1 MSTSANARLWSSLA
15 EGDEK
20 GVVQA
25 LEEGADVNQVSPGGG
40 RPIHSAALRNSG
52 GLVRILLN
60 HGALCD
66 ASDDEGF
73 TPLMVASLNGHTEV
87 VQELLKGG
95 ADPKIHRP
103 DDFGGD
109 TALHMVTNTDE
120 GEVLRT
126 LLEAG
131 ADPNARAS
139 GMNNMTPLHF
149 AAEIG
154 RKNLAELLANHPSC
168 EVNLRDARG
177 LTPARLAKESC
188 PSLSLYLDLCCGA
201 KSRMDKLLI
210 AAVRRNDAAEVRT
223 ALDKEA
229 DLSLQGPEDGGTL
242 LHLASQGSSGQ
253 VLQMLLSRGASVDA
267 RTSQGF
273 TPLMIAA
280 QRGATEALGLLLAH
294 RANPKLS
301 TPNGTTALHLAVQSQ
316 DSSAVTA
323 LLDAGV
329 DVNATKADGS
339 TPLHIAAALGA
350 LGLAHLLLGDYL
362 CCIAIEGRSPAQVAR
377 EAGHLEFAK
386 FIEQR
391 IGICDESDDES
402 AQLPREDFRVV
413 VGQPVPPG
421 PGVYR
426 NLSEPYRGR
435 VLIINYREFSLR
447 IATRHDSER
456 DVANLRKMFRNMGYQ
471 VEDHQDLDLEAT
483 KEVLNNFRSNENLA
497 KVDSMFVCMLSHGI
511 DRDTFYTS
519 DMRKMDVPAVRNMF
533 KDQACPLMKGKPKVF
548 LFNFCRGKTL
558 ESFSGH
564 SIGDDIP
571 CTSQSAVG
579 RDKVPPAKDEAPRDM
594 LTLYASTEGFK
605 AFRTNEGTLFVRSL
619 CQTLAAHAHNT
630 DMVSMVQKLDQL
642 MTARRHATTP
652 EAQSFAFKKFFLNPL
667 KPSDA

>member
-1 MSTSANARLWSSLA
+1 MSTSANARLWSGLA
-15 EGDEK
+15 EGDTE

-25 LEEGADVNQVSPGGG
+25 LEEGADVNQVSHGGG

-109 TALHMVTNTDE
+109 TALHMVTRTDE
-120 GEVLRT
+120 GEVLRA

-139 GMNNMTPLHF
+139 GLNDMTPLHL
-149 AAEIG
+149 AAEFG
-154 RKNLAELLANHPSC
+154 RENLAELLANHPSC
-168 EVNLRDARG
+168 EIDLRDARG

-210 AAVRRNDAAEVRT
+210 VAVRRNDAAEVQA
-223 ALDKEA
+223 ALDEGA

-242 LHLASQGSSGQ
+242 LHLASQGSSGH

-267 RTSQGF
+267 WTSQGF

-280 QRGATEALGLLLAH
+280 QRGATDALVHLRDH

-301 TPNGTTALHLAVQSQ
+301 TPDGTTALHLAVQSQ
-316 DSSAVTA
+316 NSSAVTA

-329 DVNATKADGS
+329 DINATKVDGS
-339 TPLHIAAALGA
+339 TPLHIAAASGA
-350 LGLAHLLLGDYL
+350 LKMAHLLLDDYL
-362 CCIAIEGRSPAQVAR
+362 WDSTKGGSAAHVAR

-391 IGICDESDDES
+391 IGICDESDD
-402 AQLPREDFRVV
+402 LPQEDFRVV
-413 VGQPVPPG
+413 VGQPVPPS

-435 VLIINYREFSLR
+435 VLIINYREFSEEKLAR
-447 IATRHDSER
+447 IGTEKDME
-456 DVANLRKMFRNMGYQ
+456 NLFKVFRSMGYQ

-483 KEVLNNFRSNENLA
+483 KKVLNDFRSNEDLA

-511 DRDTFYTS
+511 DRDTFFTS
-519 DMRKMDVPAVRNMF
+519 DMRKMDVSAVRNMF
-533 KDQACPLMKGKPKVF
+533 KDQVCPLMKGKPKVF
-548 LFNFCRGKTL
+548 LFNFCRGNTF
-558 ESFSGH
+558 ESFSGK
-564 SIGDDIP
+564 SIGDDLP
-571 CTSQSAVG
+571 WTSQSTVG
-579 RDKVPPAKDEAPRDM
+579 RDEVPPAQDEAPRDM
-594 LTLYASTEGFK
+594 LTIYASTEGFK
-605 AFRTNEGTLFVRSL
+605 AFRTNKGTFFARSL
-619 CQTLAAHAHNT
+619 CQTLATHAHNT
-630 DMVSMVQKLDQL
+630 DMISMVSKLDRL
-642 MTARRHATTP
+642 MATRRHATTP
-652 EAQSFAFKKFFLNPL
+652 EAQSFAFQKFFLNPL

>member
-1 MSTSANARLWSSLA
+1 MSTSENERLWSSLA

-25 LEEGADVNQVSPGGG
+25 LDEGADVNQVSRGGG
-40 RPIHSAALRNSG
+40 RPIHSATLRNSG

-120 GEVLRT
+120 GEVLRA

-149 AAEIG
+149 AAEFG
-154 RKNLAELLANHPSC
+154 RENLAELLANHPSC
-168 EVNLRDARG
+168 EVDLRDARG

-210 AAVRRNDAAEVRT
+210 VAVRRNDAAEVQA
-223 ALDKEA
+223 ALDKGA

-280 QRGATEALGLLLAH
+280 QRGATDALVHLLERH
-294 RANPKLS
+294 ANPKLA
-301 TPNGTTALHLAVQSQ
+301 TNDGTTALHLAVQSQ
-316 DSSAVTA
+316 DSSAVSA

-329 DVNATKADGS
+329 DVNATKVDGS

-350 LGLAHLLLGDYL
+350 LGLARLLLGDYL
-362 CCIAIEGRSPAQVAR
+362 WDGTKGGSAAHVAR

-386 FIEQR
+386 FIEQVVR
-391 IGICDESDDES
+391 SYDESDDKSSE
-402 AQLPREDFRVV
+402 LPQEDFRVV

-435 VLIINYREFSLR
+435 VLIINYREFNEGKLAR
-447 IATRHDSER
+447 NGSEK
-456 DVANLRKMFRNMGYQ
+456 DMENLCKLFRSMGYQ

-483 KEVLNNFRSNENLA
+483 KKVLNDFRSNEDLA
-497 KVDSMFVCMLSHGI
+497 KVDSMFVCMMSQGI

-519 DMRKMDVPAVRNMF
+519 DMKKMDVSAVRNMF
-533 KDQACPLMKGKPKVF
+533 KDEACLIMKGKPKVF
-548 LFNFCRGKTL
+548 LFNFCR
-558 ESFSGH
+558 FSGQ
-564 SIGDDIP
+564 SIVDDL
-571 CTSQSAVG
+571 
-579 RDKVPPAKDEAPRDM
+579 PPAKDEAPRDM

-642 MTARRHATTP
+642 MTARRHATTT

-667 KPSDA
+667 EPSDA